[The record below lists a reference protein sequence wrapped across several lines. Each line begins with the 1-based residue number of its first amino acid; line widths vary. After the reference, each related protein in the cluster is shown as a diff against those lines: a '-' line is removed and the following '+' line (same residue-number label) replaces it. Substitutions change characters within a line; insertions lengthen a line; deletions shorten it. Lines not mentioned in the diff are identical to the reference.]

1 IFVKHMTAYEF
12 FTLLEFRRVLF
23 RSVPLQIGIALLERG
38 PSAPLR
44 ELGDQRPDPLR
55 RRRDRH
61 RAAERVTAHRLL
73 PCGLGPLPARLV
85 QRTRLSCPPRAIC
98 PECLVLADQSSG
110 IADWMRETYGYPM
123 RVASPWA
130 DRKRPE
136 A

>member
-73 PCGLGPLPARLV
+73 PCGLGPLPARL
-85 QRTRLSCPPRAIC
+85 RSAGRSGGT
-98 PECLVLADQSSG
+98 SG
-110 IADWMRETYGYPM
+110 IYVLVSWTGVTDN
-123 RVASPWA
+123 
-130 DRKRPE
+130 
-136 A
+136 